1 MKAQMGASNLVWGGR
16 QSSKFSQE
24 AMVKKKKK
32 KEAMVFNTDKK

>member
-32 KEAMVFNTDKK
+32 EAMVFNTDKK